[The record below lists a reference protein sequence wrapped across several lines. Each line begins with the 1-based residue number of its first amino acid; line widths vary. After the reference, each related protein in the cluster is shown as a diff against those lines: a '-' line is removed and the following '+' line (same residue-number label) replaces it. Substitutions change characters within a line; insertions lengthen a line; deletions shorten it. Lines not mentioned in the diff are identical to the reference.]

1 MGRLVF
7 IVEGD
12 CELRFV
18 ERKIIPYLYAV
29 VQEGHE
35 VHICA
40 QKITTNRRLNR
51 SGGNVGFAYLKNE
64 VGRVAKQG
72 EPWVTT
78 FLDFFRLPPDYPGY
92 SLDSS
97 KIDQVEVGVKAE
109 VSTNGSF
116 HIFKD
121 MSLRLCCLLQQMALT
136 HFCRSRRRWTLSRFH
151 LVIRML
157 KT

>member
-78 FLDFFRLPPDYPGY
+78 FLDFFRLPP
-92 SLDSS
+92 
-97 KIDQVEVGVKAE
+97 
-109 VSTNGSF
+109 NGSF